1 MFQFAFTKDEDIF
14 LSNISKTNKFM
25 KFNSN
30 TILYCNLQPP
40 LHFIQL
46 CQ

>member
-1 MFQFAFTKDEDIF
+1 MFQFAFTKDKDIF

-30 TILYCNLQPP
+30 TILSNLQPP